1 MSKVL
6 DKLFSSE
13 CVTKISRLKFLP
25 SALSCF
31 VEPGEYSLIRSSSW
45 RIAFHPVNG
54 AQSPCSEQA
63 RSTSHHFWRPSL
75 QFGVS
80 LWPYKFCSYPPL
92 LGSQNSGLSFSF
104 LCTDSL
110 IRRNLTPTFTPHIQ
124 CVKASPTKIKLK
136 SAKFV
141 NHFFGIFAQIYYIL
155 TMW

>member
-13 CVTKISRLKFLP
+13 CVTKVSHLKF
-25 SALSCF
+25 C
-31 VEPGEYSLIRSSSW
+31 
-45 RIAFHPVNG
+45 AFHSLLLWGAWGVLIDQELYAERLLFTVNA
-54 AQSPCSEQA
+54 AQSSCSEQEW
-63 RSTSHHFWRPSL
+63 SKSHHFWRSSL
-75 QFGVS
+75 QFGMS
-80 LWPYKFCSYPPL
+80 FWPYKFCSYSPL

-110 IRRNLTPTFTPHIQ
+110 IRKNLTPAFTPHLE

-136 SAKFV
+136 SAMFV

-155 TMW
+155 TM